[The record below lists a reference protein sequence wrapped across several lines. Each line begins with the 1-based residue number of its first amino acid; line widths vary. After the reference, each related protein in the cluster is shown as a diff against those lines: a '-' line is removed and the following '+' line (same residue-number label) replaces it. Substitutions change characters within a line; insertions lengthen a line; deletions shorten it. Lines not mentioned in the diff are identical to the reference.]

1 MTDWSYGHY
10 FTAASRRPVFDGGS
24 QNTKRAYWIFK
35 AFATD
40 NETLS
45 LGIPTMLT
53 ASGDR
58 AIDLLENY
66 TETLQIRQRYFKVYS
81 VDRETAEGYS
91 LMNMVWAMNYG

>member
-1 MTDWSYGHY
+1 
-10 FTAASRRPVFDGGS
+10 S

-45 LGIPTMLT
+45 LGILTMLT

-66 TETLQIRQRYFKVYS
+66 TGNTADTAEILNGILC
-81 VDRETAEGYS
+81 VDRETAAGLLTDE
-91 LMNMVWAMNYG
+91 YGMGHEFTGAALSHPR